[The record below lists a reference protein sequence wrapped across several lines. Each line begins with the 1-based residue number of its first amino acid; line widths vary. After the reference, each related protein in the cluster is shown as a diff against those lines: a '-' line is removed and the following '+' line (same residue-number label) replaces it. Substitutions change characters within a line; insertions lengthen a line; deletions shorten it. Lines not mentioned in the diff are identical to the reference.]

1 MRLATADYTHVTLVI
16 DRSGSMVS
24 VVDEAQSGINALLE
38 AQFALPGL
46 LTVTLVEFDSEIET
60 VTRMATKPVPYVLK
74 PRGMTKLL
82 DAVGGELEATQADI
96 KALAKARRPDRV
108 MFVVAT
114 DGDEN
119 SSSKHTLEGVRST
132 VESRRKKQKWIFQ
145 FIGAGDSAWQGT
157 SMGMPSASFST
168 SRAGARA
175 SWGAVSF
182 AMKASRAMPVNRA
195 GDRLAVP
202 RLIED
207 DEDQMV
213 AQGRVPI
220 TPEKGN

>member
-60 VTRMATKPVPYVLK
+60 VTRMATKAVPYVLK

-96 KALAKARRPDRV
+96 KALPKASRPDRV

-119 SSSKHTLEGVRST
+119 SSSKYTLEGVRST
-132 VESRRKKQKWIFQ
+132 VESRRKKQNWIFQ

-157 SMGMPSASFST
+157 SMGMPSASFSN

-182 AMKASRAMPVNRA
+182 AMKAARSGPVNHA

-207 DEDQMV
+207 DEEPMV

>member
-1 MRLATADYTHVTLVI
+1 MAPTDYTHITLVV
-16 DRSGSMVS
+16 DRSGSMAS

-38 AQFALPGL
+38 DQFALPGL
-46 LTVTLVEFDSEIET
+46 LTVTLVEFDSDIET
-60 VTRMATKPVPYVLK
+60 VTRMSKTPVQYVLE
-74 PRGMTKLL
+74 PRGMTRLL
-82 DAVGGELEATQADI
+82 DAVGGELDATKADI
-96 KALAKARRPDRV
+96 KALPKARRPDRV

-119 SSSKHTLEGVRST
+119 SSTDYTLEQVRRT
-132 VESRRKKQKWIFQ
+132 VESRRTKQNWIFQ

-182 AMKASRAMPVNRA
+182 AMKASRALPVNRA

-202 RLIED
+202 RLIEE

-213 AQGRVPI
+213 AQWRVPI
-220 TPEKGN
+220 TTEKGN